1 VSPQFLTNKKS
12 IVIISGC
19 AVALAMVLI
28 ASYQLW
34 FSPRARIK
42 AAVDKAAQAF
52 LARDKAAILGII
64 SDDFEQDG
72 LSKDKINLALTQFF
86 MEFER
91 IKVVTDDQKINVEK
105 SLAIDTVKVIV
116 VVTRRGEKGFALGS
130 FGNPYPV
137 TLKLKRQKWW
147 QVTRIEGVSLGF

>member
-1 VSPQFLTNKKS
+1 MRTKQL
-12 IVIISGC
+12 IISGC
-19 AVALAMVLI
+19 CLAVAVFVGVMTYVT
-28 ASYQLW
+28 W

-42 AAVDKAAQAF
+42 AAVEKAAQAF

-64 SDDFEQDG
+64 SDDYDQDG
-72 LSKDKINLALTQFF
+72 LTKGKIDLALTQFF

-91 IKVVTDDQKINVEK
+91 IKVVTDDQVISVEK
-105 SLAIDTVKVIV
+105 SMAIDTVKVIV
-116 VVTRRGEKGFALGS
+116 VVTRRGEQGFALGS

-147 QVTRIEGVSLGF
+147 QVTAIEGVSLGY

>member
-1 VSPQFLTNKKS
+1 MNKKITV
-12 IVIISGC
+12 IVSGC
-19 AVALAMVLI
+19 IIALALGLI

-42 AAVDKAAQAF
+42 TAVEKAAQAF

-64 SDDFEQDG
+64 SDDFDQDG
-72 LSKDKINLALTQFF
+72 LTKDKIGLALTQFF

-91 IKVVTDDQKINVEK
+91 IKVVTDDQKVFVNEYAAV
-105 SLAIDTVKVIV
+105 DTVKVIV
-116 VVTRRGEKGFALGS
+116 VVTRRGEQGFALGS

-137 TLKLKRQKWW
+137 TLTLKRQKWW
-147 QVTRIEGVSLGF
+147 QVTGIEGVSLGY